1 MRREEKIFKA
11 KYKCRCC
18 GKWIEQKL
26 YVPKTVRE
34 FRSTTVRDIPLWE
47 MYEHLEKT
55 VPKIR
60 LDDCECTSRGR
71 TVQELLC
78 IIEKED

>member
-1 MRREEKIFKA
+1 MRREEKIFIA

-18 GKWIEQKL
+18 GKWIEQDL
-26 YVPKTVRE
+26 YVPKQVYGKDL
-34 FRSTTVRDIPLWE
+34 FLWE
-47 MYEHLEKT
+47 MYGHLDKK

-60 LDDCECTSRGR
+60 LDDCECITHGR

-78 IIEKED
+78 IVEKED